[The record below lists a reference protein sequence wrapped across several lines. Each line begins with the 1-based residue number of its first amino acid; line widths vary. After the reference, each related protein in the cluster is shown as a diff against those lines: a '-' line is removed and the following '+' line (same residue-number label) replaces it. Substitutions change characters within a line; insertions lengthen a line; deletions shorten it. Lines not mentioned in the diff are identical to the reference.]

1 MNLVE
6 IQETLEKEAESNM
19 DSATE
24 TETGEPKPIV
34 RTVSTDVLCD
44 QLKALIAN
52 IEMFLARVGWVGWED
67 DNP

>member
-1 MNLVE
+1 
-6 IQETLEKEAESNM
+6 M